1 MANQFNFQVGQIYHI
16 PKFGTIKITS
26 QCGKNTY
33 NVVDCDLDGN
43 ALGATLR
50 ETTKWRL
57 IYYIL
62 VTPENRAALAACITR
77 DLELEKVISNLW
89 VQYRNES
96 DKDNKDSLMRQIK
109 QYQAL

>member
-1 MANQFNFQVGQIYHI
+1 MANQFNFEVGQIYHI
-16 PKFGTIKITS
+16 PKFGTIIIVS

-43 ALGATLR
+43 ELGNTLR
-50 ETTKWRL
+50 ETTKWQL
-57 IYYIL
+57 IDYIL

-77 DLELEKVISNLW
+77 DLELEKVTSNLW

-96 DKDNKDSLMRQIK
+96 DKDNKDNLMRQIK